1 MSERNFDRDM
11 LHGCVHVSAL
21 SHACI
26 RATPPGGVYRST
38 PSWTFSATKPERKS
52 VSGDG
57 GFTRKLYYA
66 EHDTEDDT
74 EDDTEIFG
82 DLWRRSPL
90 TRLT

>member
-57 GFTRKLYYA
+57 GFKCT
-66 EHDTEDDT
+66 
-74 EDDTEIFG
+74 IPPPI
-82 DLWRRSPL
+82 RSPL
-90 TRLT
+90 GTASEKGERGDESSQARRGEGE

>member
-57 GFTRKLYYA
+57 GFKCTISPPSLEILPQFKL
-66 EHDTEDDT
+66 
-74 EDDTEIFG
+74 G
-82 DLWRRSPL
+82 LLR
-90 TRLT
+90 